1 MDQQIY
7 STIAQRYE
15 LANIEAVRN
24 TPVVTVLDAPEG
36 LVEAMPRHTIA
47 IVMAAFFVG
56 LMIATIVVLRVERLS
71 ATT

>member
-1 MDQQIY
+1 
-7 STIAQRYE
+7 
-15 LANIEAVRN
+15 
-24 TPVVTVLDAPEG
+24 
-36 LVEAMPRHTIA
+36 MPRHTIA